1 MYQDINAFLSLQI
14 DQFEAFLTGKGNEV
28 ALVAISKSYDKTM
41 AKIDVTLGK
50 GILAGEKRNHQRR
63 LN

>member
-1 MYQDINAFLSLQI
+1 MAPIMAPLFGVNLQII

-28 ALVAISKSYDKTM
+28 ALVAISKSYDKMMT
-41 AKIDVTLGK
+41 KIDVKLGK
-50 GILAGEKRNHQRR
+50 GKCR